1 MFLAFFERFVA
12 ILAILY
18 DKITIWHD
26 YNVGLFEEW
35 ANEKKSIYNKKFLIT
50 QLSNNDQIFLNK
62 LGLGVLKLFS
72 KKDWGWNSVILNND
86 VASIR

>member
-12 ILAILY
+12 ILTILY
-18 DKITIWHD
+18 GKITIWHD

-35 ANEKKSIYNKKFLIT
+35 VNKKKNLFTIKRFLIT
-50 QLSNNDQIFLNK
+50 QLSNNDQILLNK
-62 LGLGVLKLFS
+62 LGLRVLKFSS
-72 KKDWGWNSVILNND
+72 KKDWNRVILNGD

>member
-18 DKITIWHD
+18 GKITIWHD

-35 ANEKKSIYNKKFLIT
+35 TNEKKKYLFTIKKFLIT
-50 QLSNNDQIFLNK
+50 QLSNNDQILLNK
-62 LGLGVLKLFS
+62 LGLGVLKFSS
-72 KKDWGWNSVILNND
+72 KKDWNSVMLNGD